1 MTPVVGTAGRHASWR
16 SIATS
21 SFPIFVGLYAA
32 LYGAYGTESPFLPAF
47 FSERGLD
54 ASAIGTVL
62 TAGTVVRLSA
72 GPLLG
77 NLADHVG
84 ARRVLLAAAAG
95 SGLVG
100 LGYLGAHGF
109 WSFLLVC
116 MIHSMTT
123 TSLAAISDALCLA
136 ASAAQRVFAYGWVR
150 GVGSAAFIAGT
161 LSSGRLVASFGT
173 ASIIVSSSILFLL
186 MMPSILAIPHVK
198 APAHEAAS
206 GGIRAILAIPA
217 MRRVLLVAGLVIG
230 SHAMSDAFAVIH
242 WQDAH
247 VGAGTI
253 GLLWSEAVL
262 SEVVVFLLVGPLFL
276 ARFGPVAALVVGSSA
291 GIVRWGVLAQ
301 TSSVPVLAGAQLLH
315 GLTFALVHLAC
326 VRLITELCPPRLT
339 ATAQSLYGTL
349 ALGLG
354 SAVLTFLSGILYQHH
369 GAEAFWLMS
378 LLCLTAIPVALSLG
392 RPGEVVRKRIERD
405 RHGR

>member
-1 MTPVVGTAGRHASWR
+1 MAGHRASWR
-16 SIATS
+16 AVATS
-21 SFPIFVGLYAA
+21 SFPVFIGLYAA

-54 ASAIGTVL
+54 AKDIGMVL
-62 TAGTVVRLSA
+62 TAGTVVRLLA

-84 ARRVLLAAAAG
+84 AKRVLLAAAAG
-95 SGLVG
+95 SGVIG
-100 LGYLGAHGF
+100 LGYLLGHGF

-116 MIHSMTT
+116 MFHSVAT
-123 TSLAAISDALCLA
+123 TSLAAISDALALA

-161 LSSGRLVASFGT
+161 LASGRLVASFGT
-173 ASIIVSSSILFLL
+173 ASIIVSSSVLFLL
-186 MMPSILAIPHVK
+186 MMPSVLAIPHVK
-198 APAHEAAS
+198 AAAHEAAN
-206 GGIRAILAIPA
+206 GGIREILAIPA
-217 MRRVLLVAGLVIG
+217 MRRVLVVAGLVIG
-230 SHAMSDAFAVIH
+230 SHAMSDTFAVIQ

-262 SEVVVFLLVGPLFL
+262 SEVGVFLFVGPVLL
-276 ARFGPVAALVVGSSA
+276 ARVGPIVALVIGAGA
-291 GIVRWGVLAQ
+291 GIVRWAVLAL
-301 TSSVPVLAGAQLLH
+301 TSSVAVLAGAQLLH

-326 VRLITELCPPRLT
+326 VRLVTEVCPPRLA

-349 ALGLG
+349 ALGLA
-354 SAVLTFLSGILYQHH
+354 SAILTFVSGFLYQNR
-369 GAEAFWLMS
+369 GTQAFWLMS
-378 LLCLTAIPVALSLG
+378 LLCVLAIPVALSLTG
-392 RPGEVVRKRIERD
+392 MRRAPVED
-405 RHGR
+405 DAL